1 MVGIYDCEKWYYIEF
16 EGGHVFVCGK
26 YVKRIY
32 HKKTEA
38 AGQPLSFAFFGK
50 GVYDLCCPTMMFF
63 VYNPQTSNAYA
74 AFENYGQRFSYRTVD
89 ANPFVLR
96 KLT

>member
-1 MVGIYDCEKWYYIEF
+1 MLCLALNWFLFVALYFDMVGIYDYEKWYYIEF

-38 AGQPLSFAFFGK
+38 AGQPLSFAFFWKRG
-50 GVYDLCCPTMMFF
+50 L
-63 VYNPQTSNAYA
+63 
-74 AFENYGQRFSYRTVD
+74 
-89 ANPFVLR
+89 
-96 KLT
+96 